1 MSDYNGLRPGEILAD
16 ASVAD
21 FISSLGLGIA
31 RAQQA
36 LDTNSIEQLD
46 AFIRPVPGLGGKTLI
61 EMGFSPAFYHYQ
73 HADISCS
80 MNLRLKVEESTGV
93 DFGLHGSYDDT
104 GTQND
109 SSDTSSAS
117 SSR

>member
-1 MSDYNGLRPGEILAD
+1 MSDYNGLRPGQVLAD

-46 AFIRPVPGLGGKTLI
+46 AFIQPIPGLGGKTLI
-61 EMGFSPAFYHYQ
+61 EMEGKPESNFCAHSCNTRMPHRQGATETPAV
-73 HADISCS
+73 CT
-80 MNLRLKVEESTGV
+80 L
-93 DFGLHGSYDDT
+93 
-104 GTQND
+104 
-109 SSDTSSAS
+109 SAM
-117 SSR
+117 

>member
-46 AFIRPVPGLGGKTLI
+46 SFIQPIPGLGTCVQLVGVNDV
-61 EMGFSPAFYHYQ
+61 FYFP
-73 HADISCS
+73 IS
-80 MNLRLKVEESTGV
+80 
-93 DFGLHGSYDDT
+93 
-104 GTQND
+104 
-109 SSDTSSAS
+109 A
-117 SSR
+117 